1 MTMLATLSNFLTRF
15 TDNAYLQ
22 AGIVILAA
30 FVVALIVNALV
41 RTVVLPLLGRFTKTT
56 FDDEV
61 VGLLH
66 GPMIKSIMLIGLG
79 VATELL
85 RLTDENTTQTIRV
98 LWTIGILVW
107 ASFSFKLSHKL
118 LHLAKGQTDKFIAVE
133 SRTFPLF
140 DNAGKVLIFGIATYL
155 VIYAWDVDATG
166 WVASAGIV
174 GLALSFA
181 AQDSLSN
188 LFAGVFIIAD
198 APYKVGDFINLES
211 GERGQVSHIGLR
223 STRLLTR
230 DDIEVTIPN
239 SVMGTARI
247 VNESAGGCPKH
258 RVRIKVGVAY
268 GSDVDKVRE
277 VLLEASQNEED
288 VCQDPEPRVRFRTFG
303 DSSLDFE
310 LLVWIPTPILRGQVI
325 DTLNTK
331 IYKLFAKNSIEI
343 PFPQRDVHIKQT
355 PGTG

>member
-1 MTMLATLSNFLTRF
+1 MTTALSSFLTRF

-79 VATELL
+79 IATGLL

-133 SRTFPLF
+133 GRTFPLF
-140 DNAGKVLIFGIATYL
+140 DNTGKVLIFGIATYL

-239 SVMGTARI
+239 SVMGKARI
-247 VNESAGGCPKH
+247 VNESAGACPKH

-288 VCQDPEPRVRFRTFG
+288 VCHDPEPRVRFRAFG

-331 IYKLFAKNSIEI
+331 IYKLFAKNGIEI
-343 PFPQRDVHIKQT
+343 PFPQRDVHIKQM

>member
-1 MTMLATLSNFLTRF
+1 MPQFLTSFLSRF

-30 FVVALIVNALV
+30 FVVALIANAIV
-41 RTVVLPLLGRFTKTT
+41 RRVLLPLVARLTRST

-61 VGLLH
+61 IGLLH
-66 GPMIKSIMLIGLG
+66 GPVVKTIMLIGLG
-79 VATELL
+79 VATTVLGLEKAAET
-85 RLTDENTTQTIRV
+85 LTTRV

-107 ASFSFKLSHKL
+107 AAFAFKLSHKL
-118 LHLAKGQTDKFIAVE
+118 LVVAQRRTDKFLAVE

-140 DNAGKVLIFGIATYL
+140 DNAGKVLIFGVTTYL
-155 VIYAWDVDATG
+155 LIYAWDVDATG

-181 AQDSLSN
+181 AQDSLAN

-198 APYKVGDFINLES
+198 APYKVGDFITLES

-230 DDIEVTIPN
+230 DDVEVTIPN
-239 SVMGTARI
+239 SVMGKARI
-247 VNESAGGCPKH
+247 VNESAGPYPKH
-258 RVRIKVGVAY
+258 RVRIAIGVAY
-268 GSDVDKVRE
+268 GSDIDKVRE
-277 VLLEASQNEED
+277 VLLQSTHGEAN
-288 VCQDPEPRVRFRTFG
+288 VCTDPEPRVRFRNFG

-310 LLVWIPTPILRGQVI
+310 LLCWIPRPMLRGLVI
-325 DTLNTK
+325 DVLNTN
-331 IYKLFAKNSIEI
+331 IYKLFAKHGIEI
-343 PFPQRDVHIKQT
+343 PFPQRDVHIKEM